1 LVANDRPVNEVR
13 TAVVFVH
20 GLFERRP
27 LENLDAFAKTAL
39 DPRRPYYARP
49 SEITD
54 SYEARRYV
62 SPGSDDHVEADV
74 FEYHWS
80 FHATGNRYAG
90 LMPMALRLFL
100 RRPGNVP
107 DPLFGIWRVVWTVIL
122 APILLATCL
131 LAIGW
136 YFLSTGVPAWLV
148 GLVSSVIVLAVGLGV
163 FRFVAT
169 TLRRSFITT
178 GFVDVARYL
187 DPLPDSYAARRAIR
201 EGLVD
206 LLYTLQQGWYSR
218 IVVVA
223 HGVGAYIAYDA
234 LTSLWAETHELHAG
248 PPTDAAT
255 PGPIELKARSGLEAC
270 ADRLLAE
277 PDGDG
282 ALDEFQAA
290 QFALWQDLRWQ
301 GNPWRIT
308 DFITIGTP
316 MTLADVLVTRPPIAS
331 GLAKSDDT
339 RRRELFDAL
348 MRRGGAVRCPP
359 RSETLPVDGTDHG
372 HVAYGWN
379 QDGMR
384 EVLGS
389 QSPFAVTRWTN
400 LWFPVIRGGLRGDW
414 FGGALAPLFGLGV
427 RDIAVQGN
435 EPERFKRGAA
445 QTEYF
450 THPDK
455 GDQGDVAWHLR
466 NTLALQPDP
475 VLDRLLDAPHPDPDT
490 VSRQVHRSWQRSS

>member
-1 LVANDRPVNEVR
+1 MVADDRPINEVR

-39 DPRRPYYARP
+39 DPSRPYYARP
-49 SEITD
+49 AEMTD

-62 SPGSDDHVEADV
+62 SPGSDGQVEV
-74 FEYHWS
+74 ELFEYHWS
-80 FHATGNRYAG
+80 FHVTGNRHAG
-90 LMPMALRLFL
+90 LMPAALRLFL

-107 DPLFGIWRVVWTVIL
+107 DPLFGIWRLVWTVIL
-122 APILLATCL
+122 APILLAICV
-131 LAIGW
+131 LAVGW

-148 GLVSSVIVLAVGLGV
+148 GLVSSVVVLAIGLGV

-169 TLRRSFITT
+169 ALRRSFITT

-187 DPLPDSYAARRAIR
+187 DPMPDSYTARRAIR

-218 IVVVA
+218 VVVVA

-248 PPTDAAT
+248 PPADEAT
-255 PGPIELKARSGLEAC
+255 PVPIELKSRGDVEAS
-270 ADRLLAE
+270 ADRLLAD
-277 PDGDG
+277 PDGGG
-282 ALDEFQAA
+282 ALDDFQAA
-290 QFALWQDLRWQ
+290 QFALWQDLRSQ

-316 MTLADVLVTRPPIAS
+316 MAVADVLVTRPPIAS
-331 GLAKSDDT
+331 GLAKSDP
-339 RRRELFDAL
+339 RRELFDAL
-348 MRRGGAVRCPP
+348 VRRGGAVRCPP
-359 RSETLPVDGTDHG
+359 RSEALPVDATDHSPA
-372 HVAYGWN
+372 AYGWTKR
-379 QDGMR
+379 GVR

-389 QSPFAVTRWTN
+389 LSPFAVTRWTN
-400 LWFPVIRGGLRGDW
+400 MWFPVTRGGLRGDW
-414 FGGALAPLFGLGV
+414 FGGALAPLFGPGV

-435 EPERFKRGAA
+435 APERFKRGTA

-450 THPDK
+450 TQPDK
-455 GDQGDVAWHLR
+455 GDEGDMAWHLR
-466 NTLALQPDP
+466 NTLALRPDP
-475 VLDRLLDAPHPDPDT
+475 ILERLLDAPTPDPDT
-490 VSRQVHRSWQRSS
+490 VSRQVHRSWQRS